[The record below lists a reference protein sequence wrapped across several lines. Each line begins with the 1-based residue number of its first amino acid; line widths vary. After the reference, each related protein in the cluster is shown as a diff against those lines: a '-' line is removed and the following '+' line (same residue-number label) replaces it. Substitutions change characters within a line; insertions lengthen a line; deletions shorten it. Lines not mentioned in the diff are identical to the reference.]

1 MGIEQ
6 NSVICVAD
14 ILGSVKEMTM
24 RVDVMEAQISLQ
36 NLPGIM
42 DLKCLFSWHFACPLG
57 RFESFF
63 VC

>member
-14 ILGSVKEMTM
+14 ILGSMKEMTM
-24 RVDVMEAQISLQ
+24 RVDAMEAQISLR
-36 NLPGIM
+36 NPPGIM
-42 DLKCLFSWHFACPLG
+42 DLKCLFSLHFACPLG